1 MGWVSV
7 TVTVG
12 KEEIEAMFNGIQVD
26 VPGDAKIG
34 ESLKVDGVD
43 YKVIN
48 TIQDNR
54 DPVTHVIL
62 ANAKDKGEKSD
73 DESVKG

>member
-12 KEEIEAMFNGIQVD
+12 KEEIESMFNGIQVD
-26 VPGDAKIG
+26 VPGDHKI
-34 ESLKVDGVD
+34 EKSLKMDGVD
-43 YKVIN
+43 YEVIK
-48 TIQDNR
+48 TIQDSR